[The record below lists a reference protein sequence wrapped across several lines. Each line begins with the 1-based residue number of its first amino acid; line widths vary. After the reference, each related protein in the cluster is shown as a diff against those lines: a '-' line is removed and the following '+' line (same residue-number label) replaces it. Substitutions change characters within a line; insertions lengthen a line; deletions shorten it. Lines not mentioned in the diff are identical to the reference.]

1 MIRVLISIA
10 TILLVFVSYY
20 LFKKQSIFFVL
31 IEPSEKNQAFL
42 QFSGVVYAFLGALG
56 LLVIFFNQRMLA
68 FLFLIVVIL
77 ASTIFS
83 ISFAKKISATKQ

>member
-20 LFKKQSIFFVL
+20 LLKKQSIFFAL
-31 IEPSEKNQAFL
+31 IEQSEKNQSFL

-56 LLVIFFNQRMLA
+56 LLVVFFNQKMLA

-77 ASTIFS
+77 ASTVFS